1 MNNAVSVRDV
11 RKSYGGQPVVDG
23 VSFDVAAGET
33 FGLLG
38 ANGAGK
44 TTTLECVLGVRKPDA
59 GSATILGMDPRAQR
73 KELFQRVGVQFQE
86 ARYQDKI
93 TVDELCRTT
102 RALYREADDPA
113 QLLARFG
120 LAEVRTQPVESL
132 SGGQRQRLFVV
143 LALIP
148 RPDVVFL
155 DELTTGLDVKAR
167 RDVWNLLAAMRA
179 NGMTIVLTSHFMDE
193 VEALCD
199 RIAILRRG
207 RIVFSGSVAEAVA
220 AQHVATFEDAYLAYA
235 ESGEGAEIAEIAE
248 NAQAI
253 EGGTHESL

>member
-38 ANGAGK
+38 PNGTGK

-155 DELTTGLDVKAR
+155 DEPYSGLDPHAVEIFDDLIDQQREGRTFVMVSHDLQKGFAMCTHAL
-167 RDVWNLLAAMRA
+167 VLAKGKVVAFDEKNAFDFDEFSALYRSTV
-179 NGMTIVLTSHFMDE
+179 GM
-193 VEALCD
+193 
-199 RIAILRRG
+199 G
-207 RIVFSGSVAEAVA
+207 VA
-220 AQHVATFEDAYLAYA
+220 
-235 ESGEGAEIAEIAE
+235 
-248 NAQAI
+248 
-253 EGGTHESL
+253 